1 MFEGGCI
8 EKLQEFVPRGPR
20 LGNTDVE
27 DISLLIRVTSPSDY
41 YCADGLRGLAKKK
54 VTFLCPGCCG
64 CGLLCFLPT
73 KIKRSCGVWPHCRGP
88 SLGCSQLVLGV
99 LLPCGFLRIYPNM
112 GCFLL
117 GYPGS
122 LF

>member
-41 YCADGLRGLAKKK
+41 YCADGLRGVAKKSYIS
-54 VTFLCPGCCG
+54 VSRVLWMWFIVFL
-64 CGLLCFLPT
+64 T
-73 KIKRSCGVWPHCRGP
+73 NKDKKIMWCLA
-88 SLGCSQLVLGV
+88 SL
-99 LLPCGFLRIYPNM
+99 
-112 GCFLL
+112 
-117 GYPGS
+117 
-122 LF
+122 